1 MPRFLC
7 TAHFRTQ
14 MKKARELLLLMR
26 CSFRLPA
33 THSLDCFCL
42 LVAMV
47 SFAEPVGTIGNLQI
61 KNHGDLPTL
70 EGSEIERFSGPAVP
84 TAHGSDNRCC

>member
-1 MPRFLC
+1 
-7 TAHFRTQ
+7 
-14 MKKARELLLLMR
+14 
-26 CSFRLPA
+26 
-33 THSLDCFCL
+33 LDCFCL